1 LASPGSTPAGANWRI
16 EISRSA
22 EKIKKFDQ
30 TAQESIVRFLRER
43 VRTADNPRQW
53 GKPLHGD
60 KGELWRYRVGNYRL
74 ICRIANES
82 VSVLAVSAGQRKDV
96 NR

>member
-1 LASPGSTPAGANWRI
+1 LASPGSTPPGAVWRI
-16 EISRSA
+16 EIGRSA

-43 VRTADNPRQW
+43 VLVADNPRQW

-74 ICRIANES
+74 SCRIANER
-82 VSVLAVSAGQRKDV
+82 VRVLALRVGRRKDG
-96 NR
+96 